1 MRNNPNGREYLFC
14 VGNSKALSTLLI
26 AGATGLIGSETLR
39 QALDD
44 RRVSR
49 VVVVVRKPIPL
60 EDPKLEQW
68 VARDGDL
75 LSALRDQHV
84 DAVICCLG
92 TTIRN
97 VGGDKQ
103 KFVHV
108 DKDLVIG
115 LGQWSKRNNIGCF
128 SMVSA
133 MGADANSRVFYSR
146 VKGETEDAL
155 KALKLPQL
163 HLFRPSI
170 LTGPR
175 KENRAGERIGIA
187 VAKVLNP
194 LMIGPLEPY
203 KPMPSVMLAKALLQA
218 SLTKPGAGVV
228 ETHTYRSIAHLAST

>member
-1 MRNNPNGREYLFC
+1 M
-14 VGNSKALSTLLI
+14 STLLI

-49 VVVVVRKPIPL
+49 VIILVRKAIPL

-146 VKGETEDAL
+146 VKGETEGVL
-155 KALKLPQL
+155 KVMGLPHL

-218 SLTKPGAGVV
+218 SLAKPGAGAV
-228 ETHTYRSIAHLAST
+228 ETHTYRSIAQLAST